1 MTDPIIQEVR
11 RIRKQIEE
19 ENHNDWKALDQY
31 FRAKQKER
39 KNQQVTS
46 KPKELPDGGVADQAK
61 PL

>member
-11 RIRKQIEE
+11 RIRRQIEE

-39 KNQQVTS
+39 KNQPVTY
-46 KPKELPDGGVADQAK
+46 KPKKLPDRGVA
-61 PL
+61 